1 MANFFGL
8 VGDIESFIPFL
19 RTFFTVIIVYLIFSF
34 LLGIIKKRLLE
45 KAKTKRQISNVE
57 IFSKLFRYVTLFI
70 LIISAFF
77 SYTGSWTGL
86 GLTVGLLSAAIGFAL
101 QKPITGIAAWIMI
114 IAKRPFEIGDRVII
128 GNVKGDVEDITLTHI
143 YLKEVGGIVPSEE
156 SSGRT
161 IMIPNSILFEQ
172 NIINYTLQDDYV
184 LNQVVATVTYES
196 NLDRAIQIAL
206 ESAEEHTKKFRK
218 EIKEKPYTRISFA
231 PSGIDIHVRYFVP
244 AAKIQGTSS
253 KITKEIYER
262 VIKTDDVE
270 FAYPHT
276 EVLFKKGSKPET

>member
-231 PSGIDIHVRYFVP
+231 PSGIDIHVRYFAP

-276 EVLFKKGSKPET
+276 EVLFKEKPPAR

>member
-101 QKPITGIAAWIMI
+101 QKPITSIAAWIMI